1 MQATEREL
9 FYEAIAAVAMAC
21 LIYFAYQVAGFL
33 GVGFLGLLT
42 MFIAF
47 QADLNKAHPSS
58 VYAMRLPRR
67 EPMDHAERAQR
78 QQDIESLAQPI
89 RAGKLL
95 GLCLAVIGFGVFFFF

>member
-1 MQATEREL
+1 MRPTEREL

-21 LIYFAYQVAGFL
+21 LIYFAYRVAGFL

-47 QADLNKAHPSS
+47 QADLNNAHPSS

-78 QQDIESLAQPI
+78 QQEVESVAQPI
-89 RAGKLL
+89 LVGKLL